1 MEQSKRVRE
10 TAESGVN
17 MAIPYLKG
25 GPDDINMGQG
35 MVYWPPPAASLQVL
49 QPPSFFS
56 ALQ

>member
-1 MEQSKRVRE
+1 MEQSRRVRE

-35 MVYWPPPAASLQVL
+35 MVYWQPPAASLQVPKL
-49 QPPSFFS
+49 N
-56 ALQ
+56 